1 MNPTRSSNALRTP
14 TFRAPLTVAALAA
27 AALVCACSTSADV
40 SGSPRQTARRSQ
52 VSLDYPDAA
61 RGTTVDTYEGT
72 AGPVEVADPYRW
84 LEDVSSPET
93 RAWIEAQN
101 ELTRTWF
108 EAGGSADRDVVQRML
123 ESLWD
128 YERYGLPFTEGGK
141 VFYSKNDGLQNQS
154 VMYVV
159 DEPGGEPRVLMDPNT
174 LSEDG
179 TVALSGLAVSKDG
192 KHLAYGLAEAG
203 SDWNTWKVREIATG
217 RDLEDEVSWVKF
229 SGASWVG
236 NGAGFFY
243 SRYDAPTEG
252 AEYQEQN
259 FFHKL
264 YFHKVGTPQS
274 QDLLVYE
281 QPEDPEWNLSG
292 SVTDDGRYL
301 VIGSTKG
308 TDRRTRIFYKDLT
321 RQSEV
326 TPLIPEADARYSM
339 VASVGDRF
347 YFRTHLDAPMSR
359 LIAVD
364 LDRPQ
369 REHWVEVLPEGD
381 SQLNSVSAVGGHLIA
396 SYLVDA
402 RSEVKVYDLDGRHV
416 RDVDLPGIGS
426 AGGFGGELDDER
438 TWYSFSSY
446 TNPGQIFEYEVATG
460 ETTLYR
466 SPELTFDPDDFT
478 TEQVFYRSKDGTRV
492 PMFLTYKKGLKRD
505 GENPTLLYGYGGF
518 NIPMTPGFSPARLG
532 WMQLGGVYAVANLRG
547 GSEYGEA
554 WHEGGMKLNKQNV
567 FDDFIAAGEWLV
579 KKQWTNPSKLAI
591 NGGSNGGLLVGA
603 CVNQRPDL
611 FGAAIPAVGVM
622 DMLRFPKFTIG
633 WAWVSDYG
641 SPENPEEFD
650 VLRSYSPYHNAVPG
664 TCYPPVMVVT
674 SDHDDRVVPAHS
686 FKYAAAMQA
695 AQGCDNPILIRIETR
710 AGHGAGKPTS
720 KRIEEAGDQ
729 IVFMLRSLGVPIEAG
744 SAQ

>member
-1 MNPTRSSNALRTP
+1 MQPIRNR
-14 TFRAPLTVAALAA
+14 PLSARPCPLVLGLAA
-27 AALVCACSTSADV
+27 AALLGACATSER
-40 SGSPRQTARRSQ
+40 PRSLKAPA
-52 VSLDYPDAA
+52 VDLDYPAAA
-61 RGTTVDTYEGT
+61 RGTVVDTYQGT

-84 LEDVSSPET
+84 LEDVASPET
-93 RAWIEAQN
+93 RTWIEAQN
-101 ELTRTWF
+101 ELTATWF
-108 EAGGSADRDVVQRML
+108 DAGGQADRDVVQRML
-123 ESLWD
+123 EGLWD
-128 YERYGLPFTEGGK
+128 YERYGLPRTEGGK

-159 DEPGGEPRVLMDPNT
+159 DAPGAEPRVLIDPNA
-174 LSEDG
+174 LSADG
-179 TVALSGLAVSKDG
+179 TVALSGTAISDDG
-192 KHLAYGLAEAG
+192 RYLAYGLAEAG
-203 SDWNTWKVREIATG
+203 SDWNTWRVRDIATG
-217 RDLEDEVSWVKF
+217 RDLDDRVEWVKF
-229 SGASWVG
+229 SGASWAG
-236 NGAGFFY
+236 NGSGFFY

-264 YFHKVGTPQS
+264 YFHRVGTPQD
-274 QDLLVYE
+274 QDILVYE
-281 QPEDPEWNLSG
+281 QPDDPEWNLSG

-301 VIGSTKG
+301 LITSTKG
-308 TDRRTRIFYKDLT
+308 TNRNARVFYKDLSK
-321 RQSEV
+321 QSEV
-326 TPLIPEADARYSM
+326 VPLITEADARYQP
-339 VASVGDRF
+339 VATSGERVF
-347 YFRTHLDAPMSR
+347 FRTNLDAPMSR
-359 LIAVD
+359 LVAID
-364 LDRPQ
+364 LSKPA
-369 REHWVEVLPEGD
+369 REHWVEILPESD
-381 SQLNSVSAVGGHLIA
+381 SQLSSVSAVGGHLIA

-402 RSEVKVYDLDGRHV
+402 KSEVKVYDLEGQHV

-426 AGGFGGELDDER
+426 ARGFGGKLADDR
-438 TWYSFSSY
+438 TWFSFGGF

-460 ETTLYR
+460 KTTLYR
-466 SPELTFDPDDFT
+466 SPELTFDPDDYV
-478 TEQVFYRSKDGTRV
+478 TEQVVYRSKDGTKV

-518 NIPMTPGFSPARLG
+518 NIAMTPSFSPARLG

-579 KKQWTNPSKLAI
+579 DKGWTKPSRLAI

-622 DMLRFPKFTIG
+622 DMLRFPEFTIG

-641 SPENPEEFD
+641 SPKNPEEFD
-650 VLRSYSPYHNAVPG
+650 VLRSYSPYHNAEPG

-686 FKYAAAMQA
+686 FKYAAAMQH
-695 AQGCDNPILIRIETR
+695 AQGCANPILIRIETR

-729 IVFMLRSLGVPIEAG
+729 IIFLLRSLGVPLEVG
-744 SAQ
+744 DYQ